1 MSKILVIDDV
11 KMNRDVV
18 ALALTSGGH
27 DIIAAADGETGIQLA
42 SSEQP
47 DLIIVDLS
55 MPNVDGFETTR
66 RIKGS
71 SKTAEIPIIAL
82 TAYAARPPTE
92 ERALDAGCDGFVR

>member
-42 SSEQP
+42 SSEQ
-47 DLIIVDLS
+47 
-55 MPNVDGFETTR
+55 
-66 RIKGS
+66 
-71 SKTAEIPIIAL
+71 
-82 TAYAARPPTE
+82 ARPPTE
-92 ERALDAGCDGFVR
+92 ERALDAGCDGFVRKPIVADALLESVREILSKTQRSVA